1 MCEYC
6 PEELSDADAD
16 ADPDLDAASEELE
29 QRAATSVEVT
39 TDATH
44 DGAPIRA
51 HGGETGSG
59 APESSEEL
67 DGLTFDWSS
76 SEEEDGDSTV
86 VRPPKTPNGSRTA
99 STANST
105 PLVRHNARG
114 RARQPSTTPISKRPG
129 VPEPKHPGK
138 PLKNQPAPN
147 DSSTDSFLSAS
158 GMYLKSTEATNK
170 QHLALAERCFDADQA
185 RQARQVA
192 LEERQIGLQERK
204 FEREVAVEE
213 KRVQLEERQVK
224 QADQL
229 ARYQRAVE
237 ILKDPD
243 MPAAVKAEATDVVTA
258 YLRGTLT

>member
-76 SEEEDGDSTV
+76 SEEEDEDLLL
-86 VRPPKTPNGSRTA
+86 TPHLSGT
-99 STANST
+99 TG
-105 PLVRHNARG
+105 RHL
-114 RARQPSTTPISKRPG
+114 STTPMIISKNAPSRLG
-129 VPEPKHPGK
+129 SEVPE
-138 PLKNQPAPN
+138 A
-147 DSSTDSFLSAS
+147 F
-158 GMYLKSTEATNK
+158 
-170 QHLALAERCFDADQA
+170 
-185 RQARQVA
+185 
-192 LEERQIGLQERK
+192 
-204 FEREVAVEE
+204 
-213 KRVQLEERQVK
+213 
-224 QADQL
+224 
-229 ARYQRAVE
+229 
-237 ILKDPD
+237 
-243 MPAAVKAEATDVVTA
+243 
-258 YLRGTLT
+258 